1 MAFCT
6 KCGTRIIVGSKFCHM
21 CGAPVRLS
29 GGVAPTVTSP
39 SDNISTITP
48 PPDTIPTFT
57 PPPDTIPT
65 VTPLPDTIPTF
76 TPPPDIIPTFT
87 PPTQPARHFD
97 GPACYHHPDEP
108 AAGQCARCGKY
119 ICKDCVE
126 AYTVTDGDY
135 ANQSLCYDCCQEL
148 VSENVETLKK
158 QKNKITVLL
167 VITIIGMIIGF
178 AEGVGGG
185 IIAAIF
191 CMLWF
196 GSFWTWLKSSVIGW
210 WNNPAGRSFA
220 GFIGAC
226 IGGLIIAP
234 YNTIKKIIECITYLK
249 ETSNFI
255 EEDSAALVQMKEYME
270 YTQVMSRNKG
280 VDLETLMGQGSE
292 LYNNSYAQMV
302 STQGEAAADAML
314 RQCTTRIAE
323 NGEIIR
329 DFAI

>member
-6 KCGTRIIVGSKFCHM
+6 KCGAQITDGSKFCPK
-21 CGAPVRLS
+21 CG
-29 GGVAPTVTSP
+29 
-39 SDNISTITP
+39 TP
-48 PPDTIPTFT
+48 IQSSNDDIPTFT
-57 PPPDTIPT
+57 PPTET
-65 VTPLPDTIPTF
+65 V
-76 TPPPDIIPTFT
+76 PTFT

-97 GPACYHHPDEP
+97 GPVCYHHPDEP

-126 AYTVTDGDY
+126 AYTVTSGDY
-135 ANQSLCYDCCQEL
+135 ANQCLCYDCCQAL
-148 VSENVETLKK
+148 VSENVSELKK
-158 QKNKITVLL
+158 QKGKIIGLFVATL
-167 VITIIGMIIGF
+167 IGMIFGAMFFTEGPVAGF
-178 AEGVGGG
+178 
-185 IIAAIF
+185 I
-191 CMLWF
+191 CMFWF
-196 GSFWTWLKSSVIGW
+196 GSFWWWIKNTVSAW

-220 GFIGAC
+220 GFIGAG

-234 YNTIKKIIECITYLK
+234 FKTTAKVIQCIVHLTK
-249 ETSNFI
+249 TSKFI
-255 EEDSAALVQMKEYME
+255 EEDSAALVQMREYME

>member
-6 KCGTRIIVGSKFCHM
+6 KCGAQIDDGSKFCPK
-21 CGAPVRLS
+21 CG
-29 GGVAPTVTSP
+29 
-39 SDNISTITP
+39 TP
-48 PPDTIPTFT
+48 IQSSNDDIPTFT
-57 PPPDTIPT
+57 PPTEN
-65 VTPLPDTIPTF
+65 V
-76 TPPPDIIPTFT
+76 PTFT

-97 GPACYHHPDEP
+97 GPVCYHHPDEP

-126 AYTVTDGDY
+126 AYTVNSGDY
-135 ANQSLCYDCCQEL
+135 ANQCLCYDCCQAL
-148 VSENVETLKK
+148 VSENVTELKK
-158 QKNKITVLL
+158 QKGKIIGLFVA
-167 VITIIGMIIGF
+167 TIIGMIIG
-178 AEGVGGG
+178 AAVGASGGG
-185 IIAAIF
+185 VAAIF

-196 GSFWTWLKSSVIGW
+196 GSFWTWIKSSVSGW
-210 WNNPAGRSFA
+210 WNNPMGRSLA

-234 YNTIKKIIECITYLK
+234 IKTIIKVVQCITHLIK
-249 ETSNFI
+249 TSKFI
-255 EEDSAALVQMKEYME
+255 EEDSAALVQMREYME

>member
-6 KCGTRIIVGSKFCHM
+6 KCGAQINDDSQFCPK
-21 CGAPVRLS
+21 CG
-29 GGVAPTVTSP
+29 
-39 SDNISTITP
+39 TP
-48 PPDTIPTFT
+48 IQASNNDIPTFT
-57 PPPDTIPT
+57 PPAND
-65 VTPLPDTIPTF
+65 V
-76 TPPPDIIPTFT
+76 PTFT

-97 GPACYHHPDEP
+97 GPVCYHHPDEP

-119 ICKDCVE
+119 ICRDCVE
-126 AYTVTDGDY
+126 AYTVTDGEY
-135 ANQSLCYDCCQEL
+135 ANQCLCYDCCQDL
-148 VSENVETLKK
+148 VAENVSTLKK
-158 QKNKITVLL
+158 QKGKITALL
-167 VITIIGMIIGF
+167 VATIIGMVIGATF
-178 AEGVGGG
+178 FSESTTAGF
-185 IIAAIF
+185 I
-191 CMLWF
+191 CMFWF
-196 GSFWTWLKSSVIGW
+196 GSFWWWIKNTVSAW
-210 WNNPAGRSFA
+210 WNNPDGRSFVGFFGA
-220 GFIGAC
+220 G

-234 YNTIKKIIECITYLK
+234 IKTIIKVVQCITHLI
-249 ETSNFI
+249 ETSKFI
-255 EEDSAALVQMKEYME
+255 EEDSAALVQMREYME